1 MAEMVTKCKY
11 HNVGYCKYKDN
22 CKFSHPSAE
31 CGKKCQ
37 LKNCMKRHI
46 KLCRYGMK
54 CRLKDKCAFKHTKT
68 KEAKVGNN
76 DSADKIAALENA
88 VKELLD
94 YKIESEKKIENLE
107 NQLDVMK
114 VKLAKEFVSLEKVLE
129 RKQGNIIS
137 IQTDVK
143 GLKNEFALLKHTNQ
157 DKPDLKGDVQQPV
170 QQKEFKCDQCNVA
183 FKTENGVKVHK
194 EIAHI
199 NS

>member
-1 MAEMVTKCKY
+1 MVGPPIG
-11 HNVGYCKYKDN
+11 VA
-22 CKFSHPSAE
+22 P
-31 CGKKCQ
+31 
-37 LKNCMKRHI
+37 
-46 KLCRYGMK
+46 
-54 CRLKDKCAFKHTKT
+54 
-68 KEAKVGNN
+68 
-76 DSADKIAALENA
+76 
-88 VKELLD
+88 KELLD

-199 NS
+199 NLEPVKIKCKYCNYKTVVSAMENHVENIHKFRCLKCNYCPVVHSQDRLDYHMRLAHGEN